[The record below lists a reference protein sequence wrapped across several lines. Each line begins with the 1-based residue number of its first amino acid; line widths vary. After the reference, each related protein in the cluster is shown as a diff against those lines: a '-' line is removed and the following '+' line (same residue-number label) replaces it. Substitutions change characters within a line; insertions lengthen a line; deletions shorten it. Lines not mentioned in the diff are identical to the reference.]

1 MLQIISTGEHLAL
14 DLVRS
19 MDNLKKAIM
28 TYRKGRPGRGR
39 GRGGK
44 REGGFL
50 AFWRSVDAAET
61 IKKVTF
67 YHYVTLSF
75 PLIELPGIFTYAAI
89 IS

>member
-1 MLQIISTGEHLAL
+1 MQ
-14 DLVRS
+14 
-19 MDNLKKAIM
+19 NLKKAIM
-28 TYRKGRPGRGR
+28 AQKLWEDKKRKAERKNLKGLELSKAI
-39 GRGGK
+39 GK
-44 REGGFL
+44 GLEASTGGFL